1 MVTQLRLSNNSVE
14 RISTLAMHNLNCR
27 EQQTPMLLR
36 CCCCNWGKRLSVSE
50 IEIESMNAGS
60 MHHWK

>member
-27 EQQTPMLLR
+27 EQQTPMLLLQLGEALISLR
-36 CCCCNWGKRLSVSE
+36 D
-50 IEIESMNAGS
+50 
-60 MHHWK
+60 